1 MPPAKPSQSGRRR
14 GAKPK
19 GRPVQGNPPDDR
31 IPRGPDFYRP
41 KRVCADLF
49 PACSCAFSNH
59 PAGPQDAFFKAYGI
73 YQPDVGFFEN
83 PTWPGELP
91 PASRSRPGPRTRRED
106 HAPLIVPMSSGRLFL
121 DQVGRHQ
128 WHTRRGR
135 LDKEERNSMR
145 VGSRYPDKCPASAV
159 KTAGSMVPS
168 KARPPVWFRA
178 SCSTQ

>member
-31 IPRGPDFYRP
+31 IPRGPDLYRP

-83 PTWPGELP
+83 PTWAGELP

-128 WHTRRGR
+128 SLSPLHRQAQINTHSSLLRRKGDIST
-135 LDKEERNSMR
+135 LQERGHS
-145 VGSRYPDKCPASAV
+145 YFALTLLPASLDLLL
-159 KTAGSMVPS
+159 
-168 KARPPVWFRA
+168 ARL
-178 SCSTQ
+178 